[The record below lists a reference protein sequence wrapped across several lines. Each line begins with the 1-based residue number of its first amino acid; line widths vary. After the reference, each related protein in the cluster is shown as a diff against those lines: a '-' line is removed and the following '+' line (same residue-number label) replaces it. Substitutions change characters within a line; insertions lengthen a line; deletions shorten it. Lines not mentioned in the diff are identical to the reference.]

1 MTLPAPAGVIGQR
14 YGCHRRRGPVSRDRA
29 AQNGQTAGNH
39 NTSDDRETTMTLSSR
54 FRGLAAVA
62 ATALVALAG
71 AAQADDLADIKAAG
85 VMNVGIFPDFP
96 PFSSVAADMSTIGY
110 DVDVANDIARTLG
123 VKVKL
128 VPVNGQ
134 NRIAMLNDK
143 RVDMLMSVGYS
154 DERAKAIGFA
164 APYAPYY
171 IAVIGPQATKV
182 EGPADLAGK
191 AIAVDQGTLEDTSL
205 TKAAPESATIRR
217 FPNYSAVIQAFI
229 TGQTDLMAVGNN
241 VGAQVL
247 EKQAALKPEEKF
259 QLMSSPSHIAVR
271 KGEDA
276 LNAAIAEAVKTMI
289 ADGTLNAASEK
300 WLKTPLKVENLQV
313 AK

>member
-1 MTLPAPAGVIGQR
+1 MTF
-14 YGCHRRRGPVSRDRA
+14 S
-29 AQNGQTAGNH
+29 
-39 NTSDDRETTMTLSSR
+39 
-54 FRGLAAVA
+54 FRCLAAA
-62 ATALVALAG
+62 ATVLLSLTT
-71 AAQADDLADIKAAG
+71 AQADDLADIKSAG
-85 VMNVGIFPDFP
+85 VINVGIFPDFP
-96 PFSSVAADMSTIGY
+96 PFSSVAPDMSTIGY
-110 DVDVANDIARTLG
+110 DVDVADDIAKTLG

-154 DERAKAIGFA
+154 EERAKAIGFA

-171 IAVIGPQATKV
+171 IAVIGPAATKA
-182 EGPADLAGK
+182 EGPADMAEK
-191 AIAVDQGTLEDTSL
+191 SIAVHQGTLEDTSL
-205 TKAAPESATIRR
+205 TAAAPASATIRR
-217 FPNYSAVIQAFI
+217 FPNYAAVIQAFI

-276 LNAAIAEAVKTMI
+276 LNATIAEVVAKMI

-300 WLKTPLKVENLQV
+300 WLKTPLKVENLKPAQE
-313 AK
+313 

>member
-1 MTLPAPAGVIGQR
+1 
-14 YGCHRRRGPVSRDRA
+14 
-29 AQNGQTAGNH
+29 
-39 NTSDDRETTMTLSSR
+39 MTLS
-54 FRGLAAVA
+54 FRCLFAAA
-62 ATALVALAG
+62 ATALVTLSA

-85 VMNVGIFPDFP
+85 VINVGIFPDFP
-96 PFSSVAADMSTIGY
+96 PFSSVSSDMSTIGY
-110 DVDVANDIARTLG
+110 DVDVANDIAKTLG

-154 DERAKAIGFA
+154 EERAKAIGFA

-171 IAVIGPQATKV
+171 IAVIGPEAMKI

-191 AIAVDQGTLEDTSL
+191 AIAVNQGTLEDTSL
-205 TKAAPESATIRR
+205 TKAAPETATIRR

-276 LNAAIAEAVKTMI
+276 LNAAIAASVATMI
-289 ADGTLNAASEK
+289 ADGTMNAASEK